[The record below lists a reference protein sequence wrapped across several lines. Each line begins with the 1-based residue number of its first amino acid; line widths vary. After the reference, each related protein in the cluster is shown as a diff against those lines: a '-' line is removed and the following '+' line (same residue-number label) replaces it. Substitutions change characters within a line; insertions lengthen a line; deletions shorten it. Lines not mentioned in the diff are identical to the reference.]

1 MMKQFWTIFNFE
13 LKNYYKSKSFVGV
26 TLALVLILAVVLF
39 FPRLKETFVG
49 ENETETNDTEKSG
62 IMYVL
67 SDDETLSAVYSQA
80 FSEAFAD
87 YEVKNGDKTLDEVK
101 EMITSNEVECAFVIE
116 SPTEYTYYVNN
127 LSMYDDKSVIADSVM
142 QNMFRI
148 NSMVGSGLSPE
159 DATTILSTP
168 ISHEVESLGV
178 DQMQNYFY
186 AYMMIIALYVVI
198 LLYGQMVT
206 MSVATEKSSRAM
218 ELLITSAKP
227 ANMMFGKVFA
237 ACLAGFSQLAVI
249 FGSVLVFYNIN
260 RDYWSGFE
268 MADMF
273 FDIPPEL
280 LVYMMIFF
288 VLGFLVYAFL
298 FGAVGST
305 VSKLEEVNTAI
316 SPIMYIFVAM
326 YILVIIALTSGE
338 VDTVLMKVCSFI
350 PLTSPM
356 AMFTRIA
363 LSTVPLHEII
373 ISIVLLVVSVF
384 GIGFISAKIYRVGVL
399 LYGTPPKIGAIIKAM
414 RKA

>member
-1 MMKQFWTIFNFE
+1 MKQFFTIFNFE

-26 TLALVLILAVVLF
+26 TLAIVLILAGVLF
-39 FPRLKETFVG
+39 FPRIKEAFVG
-49 ENETETNDTEKSG
+49 ENETENNDTEKSG

-67 SDDETLSAVYSQA
+67 SDDEALLAVYSQA

-87 YEVKNGDKTLDEVK
+87 YEVKTDGKTLDEVK

-127 LSMYDDKSVIADSVM
+127 LSMYDENSIVADSVM

-148 NSMVGSGLSPE
+148 NTMVGNGISPE
-159 DATTILSTP
+159 DATVILSTP

-186 AYMMIIALYVVI
+186 AYTMIIALYVVI

-237 ACLAGFSQLAVI
+237 ACLAGFAQLTVI
-249 FGSVLVFYNIN
+249 FGSVLVFYNLN

-280 LVYMMIFF
+280 LVYMMVFF

-305 VSKLEEVNTAI
+305 VSKLEEVNTAV
-316 SPIMYIFVAM
+316 SPIMYIFIAM

-338 VDTVLMKVCSFI
+338 VDTVLMKVCSYI

-363 LSTVPLHEII
+363 LSTVPLYEIV
-373 ISIVLLVVSVF
+373 ISIALLVASVF
-384 GIGFISAKIYRVGVL
+384 GIGFVSAKIYRVGVL

>member
-1 MMKQFWTIFNFE
+1 MKQFLTILRFE
-13 LKNYYKSKSFVGV
+13 LNNYFKSKSFVGI
-26 TLALVLILAVVLF
+26 TLALVLIIAGVLF
-39 FPRLKETFVG
+39 FPRIKETFF
-49 ENETETNDTEKSG
+49 EEKEDETADTEKSG

-67 SDDETLSAVYSQA
+67 GEDEEIASVYASAFA
-80 FSEAFAD
+80 EAFVN
-87 YEVKNGDKTLDEVK
+87 YEVKADGKTLDEVK
-101 EMITSNEVECAFVIE
+101 DMITSNEVECAFVIK

-127 LSMYDDKSVIADSVM
+127 LSMYDENGIVADSVM
-142 QNMFRI
+142 QNMFRMNTMI
-148 NSMVGSGLSPE
+148 GSGVSPE
-159 DATTILSTP
+159 DAAVILSTP
-168 ISHEVESLGV
+168 IVHEVESLGV
-178 DQMQNYFY
+178 NQVQNYFY
-186 AYMMIIALYVVI
+186 AYTMIIALYIVI
-198 LLYGQMVT
+198 MLYGQMVT

-227 ANMMFGKVFA
+227 TNMMFGKVFA
-237 ACLAGFSQLAVI
+237 ACIAGLTQLSVI
-249 FGSVLVFYNIN
+249 FGSVLAFYNIN

-280 LVYMMIFF
+280 LVYMLIFF

-326 YILVIIALTSGE
+326 YILVIVAMTSGE
-338 VDTVLMKVCSFI
+338 VDTLLMKICSFI

-363 LSTVPLHEII
+363 LSTVPMHEIV
-373 ISIVLLVVSVF
+373 ISIALLFASVF
-384 GIGFISAKIYRVGVL
+384 GIGYISAKIYRVGVL

>member
-1 MMKQFWTIFNFE
+1 MKQFLTIFNFE
-13 LKNYYKSKSFVGV
+13 LKNYF
-26 TLALVLILAVVLF
+26 ILAGVLF
-39 FPRLKETFVG
+39 FPRVKEMIVG
-49 ENETETNDTEKSG
+49 EAENETDEIEKNG

-67 SDDETLSAVYSQA
+67 SNDEARGNFYTQA
-80 FSEAFAD
+80 FSEAFLN
-87 YEVKNGDKTLDEVK
+87 YEVKSDVKSLDEIK
-101 EMITSNEVECAFVIE
+101 EMITSDEIECAFVIE

-127 LSMYDDKSVIADSVM
+127 LSMYDQNTLVADEIM
-142 QNMFRI
+142 QNAFRVNAMI
-148 NSMVGSGLSPE
+148 VSGISPE
-159 DATTILSTP
+159 DTATILSTP
-168 ISHEVESLGV
+168 ITGETESLGV

-186 AYMMIIALYVVI
+186 AYVMIIALYI
-198 LLYGQMVT
+198 MMMLYGQMVT

-227 ANMMFGKVFA
+227 TNMMFGKVFA
-237 ACLAGFSQLAVI
+237 ACIAGFSQLAVI
-249 FGSVLVFYNIN
+249 FGSVLLFYNIN
-260 RDYWSGFE
+260 RDYWSGFD

-273 FDIPPEL
+273 FDIPPML
-280 LVYMMIFF
+280 LVYMFVFF

-316 SPIMYIFVAM
+316 SPIMYVFVAM
-326 YILVIIALTSGE
+326 YIIAIVALSSGE
-338 VDTVLMKVCSFI
+338 VDTLLIKVCSFI

-356 AMFTRIA
+356 AMFMRIA
-363 LSTVPLHEII
+363 LSNVPIYEII
-373 ISIVLLVVSVF
+373 ISIALLVVSVF

>member
-1 MMKQFWTIFNFE
+1 
-13 LKNYYKSKSFVGV
+13 
-26 TLALVLILAVVLF
+26 
-39 FPRLKETFVG
+39 
-49 ENETETNDTEKSG
+49 
-62 IMYVL
+62 
-67 SDDETLSAVYSQA
+67 
-80 FSEAFAD
+80 
-87 YEVKNGDKTLDEVK
+87 
-101 EMITSNEVECAFVIE
+101 
-116 SPTEYTYYVNN
+116 
-127 LSMYDDKSVIADSVM
+127 
-142 QNMFRI
+142 
-148 NSMVGSGLSPE
+148 
-159 DATTILSTP
+159 
-168 ISHEVESLGV
+168 
-178 DQMQNYFY
+178 
-186 AYMMIIALYVVI
+186 MMIIALYIVI

-227 ANMMFGKVFA
+227 TNMMFGKVFA

-316 SPIMYIFVAM
+316 SPIMYVFVAM
-326 YILVIIALTSGE
+326 YILVIVALTSGE

-363 LSTVPLHEII
+363 LSTVPLYEII
-373 ISIVLLVVSVF
+373 ISIALLVASVF

>member
-1 MMKQFWTIFNFE
+1 MKQFLTIFNFE
-13 LKNYYKSKSFVGV
+13 LKNYFKSKSFVGV
-26 TLALVLILAVVLF
+26 TLALVLILAAVLF
-39 FPRLKETFVG
+39 FPRIKEAFV
-49 ENETETNDTEKSG
+49 EEKEDETTDSEKSE

-67 SDDETLSAVYSQA
+67 GEDEAITSVYA
-80 FSEAFAD
+80 DAFAETFVN
-87 YEVKNGDKTLDEVK
+87 YEVKTDGKTLDEVK
-101 EMITSNEVECAFVIE
+101 ELITSNEVECAFFIE

-127 LSMYDDKSVIADSVM
+127 LSMYDENAMLADEVM
-142 QNMFRI
+142 QNIFRLTTMI
-148 NSMVGSGLSPE
+148 SLGVSPE
-159 DATTILSTP
+159 ESALVLTTP

-186 AYMMIIALYVVI
+186 AYTMIIALYIVI
-198 LLYGQMVT
+198 MLYGQMVT

-227 ANMMFGKVFA
+227 TNMMFGKVFA
-237 ACLAGFSQLAVI
+237 ACIAGLTQLSVI
-249 FGSVLVFYNIN
+249 FGSVLAFYNIN

-273 FDIPPEL
+273 FDIPPAL
-280 LVYMMIFF
+280 LVYMLVFF

-305 VSKLEEVNTAI
+305 VSKLEEVNTAV
-316 SPIMYIFVAM
+316 SPIMYVFVAM
-326 YILVIIALTSGE
+326 YIIAIVALTSGE
-338 VDTVLMKVCSFI
+338 VDTLLMKICSFV

-356 AMFTRIA
+356 AMFMRIA
-363 LSTVPLHEII
+363 LSNVPVYEIV
-373 ISIVLLVVSVF
+373 ISIALLTVSVL
-384 GIGFISAKIYRVGVL
+384 GIGYISAKIYRVGVL